1 MRNQVNIQLTNEAR
15 NDLDKLI
22 RKYNRYILTK
32 VYEYTSSE
40 ITRQE
45 VYSETLTR
53 LAVYFSKGRDFSRR
67 TKSEIF
73 KYIELLVR
81 SSYGY
86 VYRNNYNNI
95 PVNFTDSYE
104 DEDNTSMYVPAS
116 GSNPEEILLEKE
128 RIIERDEII
137 LDYLSNQNGN
147 GGDFIY
153 EYFIN
158 GRTCGEIAEQF
169 GTTRQNV
176 HGFLSKKFGKLIK
189 YRDKK
194 NSSGRKFI
202 VVGSDGSVY
211 NSVSELSISIKRNYT
226 NIYNKLKTGGFE
238 LNGVRYSLQ
247 KK

>member
-1 MRNQVNIQLTNEAR
+1 MRKPVNVQLTNEAR
-15 NDLDKLI
+15 KDLDKLI

-53 LAVYFSKGRDFSRR
+53 LAVYFSKGRDFSSR
-67 TKSEIF
+67 TQSEIF

-81 SSYGY
+81 SSYEY
-86 VYRNNYNNI
+86 VYRLNYSSV
-95 PVNFTDSYE
+95 PVNFTDSYD
-104 DEDNTSMYVPAS
+104 DEVTGTPVPKS
-116 GSNPEEILLEKE
+116 NLNPEAIMIEKE
-128 RIIERDEII
+128 RLIERDQII
-137 LDYLSNQNGN
+137 LDYLSKQNGT
-147 GGDFIY
+147 GGEYIY

-158 GRTCGEIAEQF
+158 GRTCEDIAEQF

-176 HGFLSKKFGKLIK
+176 HGFLTKKFGKLTK

-194 NSSGRKFI
+194 PDKHTYF

-211 NSVSELSISIKRNYT
+211 ESVMELSVAIKRSYSNL
-226 NIYNKLKTGGFE
+226 YNQLKTGGFDY
-238 LNGVRYSLQ
+238 NGVQYSFQ